1 MRGELYLGWSPLAGK
16 WYVVHVEPQ
25 RITSNDDYRKLGRV
39 SRLAFYMGGKKIHS
53 YSQEDLDKMGLQ
65 RKVQTLVH
73 RQTGQFLVR
82 GIRQIPRTNHYVFVI
97 EKISANGHEPV
108 ALHLDITT
116 GKTATGHPSIPPT
129 PGTAAAAS
137 CHETASLRWFVSD
150 PAWFCHRG
158 KQRQDRRPSP

>member
-65 RKVQTLVH
+65 RKAH
-73 RQTGQFLVR
+73 R
-82 GIRQIPRTNHYVFVI
+82 
-97 EKISANGHEPV
+97 
-108 ALHLDITT
+108 
-116 GKTATGHPSIPPT
+116 
-129 PGTAAAAS
+129 
-137 CHETASLRWFVSD
+137 RWFTDKPGNS
-150 PAWFCHRG
+150 
-158 KQRQDRRPSP
+158 